1 MKLAIE
7 CQPRPDGSKP
17 NALRRSGK
25 LPAVL
30 YGHKGTESISL
41 VLSAKEAERLM
52 REASINNTLIDIT
65 VPEVPWAG
73 KALLREVQTHP
84 WRGTPYHVSFYA
96 VADHGDL
103 EVNVPLHF
111 VGTATGVKVSG
122 GSLETAMGSLEV
134 RCAASIIP
142 ENIEVDVS
150 NLEVGDT
157 IHISQLVLPAGVAA
171 LGDPERVVASVVAG
185 REE

>member
-1 MKLAIE
+1 MKLSIE

-52 REASINNTLIDIT
+52 RQASINNTLIDIT
-65 VPEVPWAG
+65 IPEVAWAG

-84 WRGTPYHVSFYA
+84 WRNTPYHVSFYA

-111 VGTATGVKVSG
+111 VGTATGVKLGG
-122 GSLETAMGSLEV
+122 GSLETAMGSLTV

-142 ENIEVDVS
+142 ESIEVDVS
-150 NLEVGDT
+150 DLEVGSA
-157 IHISQLVLPAGVAA
+157 IHVSELLLPDG
-171 LGDPERVVASVVAG
+171 VVAVADSE
-185 REE
+185 RWWLVS

>member
-1 MKLAIE
+1 MKLSIE
-7 CQPRPDGSKP
+7 CQTRPEGSKP
-17 NALRRSGK
+17 NALRQSGK

-52 REASINNTLIDIT
+52 RQASINNTLIDIT
-65 VPEVPWAG
+65 VPEMSWAG

-103 EVNVPLHF
+103 EVDVPIHF
-111 VGTATGVKVSG
+111 VGIPTGVKLGG
-122 GSLETAMGSLEV
+122 GSLETAMGSLAV

-142 ENIEVDVS
+142 EGIEVDVS
-150 NLEVGDT
+150 DLEVGSA
-157 IHISQLVLPAGVAA
+157 IHVSELVMPEGVVAVS
-171 LGDPERVVASVVAG
+171 DSERVVASVVAG

>member
-1 MKLAIE
+1 MKLTIE
-7 CQPRPDGSKP
+7 CQPRPDGSKTK
-17 NALRRSGK
+17 ALRRSGK

-52 REASINNTLIDIT
+52 RQASVNNTLIDIT
-65 VPEVPWAG
+65 IPEVPWAG

-96 VADHGDL
+96 IADHGDL

-111 VGTATGVKVSG
+111 VGIATGVKLGG
-122 GSLETAMGSLEV
+122 GSLETAMGSLAV

-142 ENIEVDVS
+142 ESIEVDVS
-150 NLEVGDT
+150 NLEVGSA
-157 IHISQLVLPAGVAA
+157 IHVSELLMPDGVVAVS
-171 LGDPERVVASVVAG
+171 DSERVVASVVAG

>member
-1 MKLAIE
+1 MKLSIE
-7 CQPRPDGSKP
+7 CQTRPDGSKP
-17 NALRRSGK
+17 NALRQSGK

-52 REASINNTLIDIT
+52 RQASVNNTLIDIT
-65 VPEVPWAG
+65 VPEMSWAG

-103 EVNVPLHF
+103 EVDVPLHF
-111 VGTATGVKVSG
+111 VGIATGVKLGG
-122 GSLETAMGSLEV
+122 GSLETSMGSLAV

-142 ENIEVDVS
+142 EGIEVDVS
-150 NLEVGDT
+150 DLEVGSA
-157 IHISQLVLPAGVAA
+157 IHVNELVMPEGVVAVS
-171 LGDPERVVASVVAG
+171 DPERVVASVVAG